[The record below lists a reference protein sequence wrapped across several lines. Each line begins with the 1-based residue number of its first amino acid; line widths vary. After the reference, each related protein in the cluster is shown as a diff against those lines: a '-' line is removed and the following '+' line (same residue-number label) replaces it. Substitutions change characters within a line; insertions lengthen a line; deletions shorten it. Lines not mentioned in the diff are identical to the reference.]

1 VRAWSRSA
9 PPQPYRS
16 GQRGW
21 RKIRTRLTGEAVV
34 GGVLGTVCGP
44 QALVLGRFDGGGR
57 LRVAGCT
64 RPLSAAAAREVVRLL
79 VPSIHGHPWPD
90 TIPSSRFGQ
99 WPNKPVV
106 SVRVAPTVVVE
117 LEVDTAYEQ
126 ERSRVRQSRRA
137 SGGPGACALTHAQ
150 RDCGHCR
157 CSGPNTGGSARSR
170 W

>member
-1 VRAWSRSA
+1 MVAKRTT
-9 PPQPYRS
+9 QPYRS
-16 GQRGW
+16 GHRGW

-34 GGVLGTVCGP
+34 GGVLGPVSGP
-44 QALVLGRFDGGGR
+44 QALVVGRFDGDGR

-64 RPLSAAAAREVVRLL
+64 RPLTAAAAREVARLL

-106 SVRVAPTVVVE
+106 YVRVAPTVVVE

-126 ERSRVRQSRRA
+126 DRWRHPPRFVRVRSDLA
-137 SGGPGACALTHAQ
+137 AGGVGL
-150 RDCGHCR
+150 
-157 CSGPNTGGSARSR
+157 
-170 W
+170 